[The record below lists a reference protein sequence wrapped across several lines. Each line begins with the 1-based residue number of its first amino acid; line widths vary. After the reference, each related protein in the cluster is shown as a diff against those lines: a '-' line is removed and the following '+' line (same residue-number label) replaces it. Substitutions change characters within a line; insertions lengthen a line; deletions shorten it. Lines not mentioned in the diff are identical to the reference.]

1 MCSSGFSVRSILM
14 SALVLTAVIGCGA
27 GNGDGFSGDRGK
39 VSGTITLDGAP
50 LKEGCQVIFIAS
62 PSGYTASGVVNA
74 EGKYTL
80 AYSDSDGLPAVDY
93 MVQLTAPIVADS
105 TTTVDPMEMAAKM
118 NLGKSKGKIAVDDT
132 RPFPLMYE
140 STTTSTLKFK
150 VEPKD
155 NVADFKLESAK

>member
-1 MCSSGFSVRSILM
+1 
-14 SALVLTAVIGCGA
+14 
-27 GNGDGFSGDRGK
+27 
-39 VSGTITLDGAP
+39 
-50 LKEGCQVIFIAS
+50 
-62 PSGYTASGVVNA
+62 
-74 EGKYTL
+74 
-80 AYSDSDGLPAVDY
+80 
-93 MVQLTAPIVADS
+93 MVQLTAPIVPDS

-118 NLGKSKGKIAVDDT
+118 NLGKSKGKIAVDTT